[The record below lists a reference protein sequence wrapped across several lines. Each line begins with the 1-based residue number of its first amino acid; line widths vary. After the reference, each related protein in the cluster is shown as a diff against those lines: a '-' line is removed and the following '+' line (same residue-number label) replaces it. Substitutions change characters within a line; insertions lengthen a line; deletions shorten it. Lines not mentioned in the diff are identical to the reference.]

1 MGNGR
6 CQVSGVRFQLSV
18 DFCGKSACRP
28 TDSVDFAG
36 LEADGLAGKSLGVK
50 NIMVQMEFS

>member
-1 MGNGR
+1 
-6 CQVSGVRFQLSV
+6 V